1 MSNTIKIIANIK
13 NRKENGTRALFF
25 GSKPHSK
32 GEVFSRSLLDRALRI
47 FARKNT
53 KVTIIVAII
62 IAKPG
67 INITQKYRYF
77 LLIKSQTLNLQAL
90 WA

>member
-90 WA
+90 

>member
-1 MSNTIKIIANIK
+1 VFIIVFKIGNGIRRTISISNTIKIMANIK

-25 GSKPHSK
+25 GSNPHSN
-32 GEVFSRSLLDRALRI
+32 GDVFSRSLLERVLRI

-53 KVTIIVAII
+53 KVTITVAVN

-67 INITQKYRYF
+67 INITQKY
-77 LLIKSQTLNLQAL
+77 
-90 WA
+90 